1 MRTPAGPVIE
11 FGVFSPAASATATTI
26 RVSHSARFIGDV
38 AQRAKA
44 RISQPPDRGAVPSG
58 LATYT
63 IGRVRT
69 PSHEGSDG
77 GAAAI
82 VAVAISA
89 ACWIVFVAL
98 AIVVSTSDTLS
109 VDQSVLT
116 WVGEHRSS
124 GVTSAMRTVTW
135 LGSAAVLYPATFVLA
150 LHWWRRDRD
159 WRAGAMLAAGL
170 AGSTVLYNIFKRITE
185 RPRPPAS
192 DALGTY
198 SHWSFPSGHATQC
211 MAFFAML
218 LVLAWLAGRARRLQL
233 WAIAAAVVA
242 LAVGASRIYLGAH
255 WFTDVLGGYA
265 LGGAWV
271 ALLTAAGPK
280 TILRAPP
287 RDR

>member
-1 MRTPAGPVIE
+1 M
-11 FGVFSPAASATATTI
+11 
-26 RVSHSARFIGDV
+26 
-38 AQRAKA
+38 
-44 RISQPPDRGAVPSG
+44 
-58 LATYT
+58 
-63 IGRVRT
+63 
-69 PSHEGSDG
+69 
-77 GAAAI
+77 
-82 VAVAISA
+82 
-89 ACWIVFVAL
+89 AL

-135 LGSAAVLYPATFVLA
+135 LGSAAVLYPATLVLA
-150 LHWWRRDRD
+150 LYWWRRERD
-159 WRAGAMLAAGL
+159 WRPGAMLAASL
-170 AGSTVLYNIFKRITE
+170 AGSTALYNIFKRIIE

-218 LVLAWLAGRARRLQL
+218 LVLAWLTGRPRLRL
-233 WAIAAAVVA
+233 SAVATAPVVV

-271 ALLTAAGPK
+271 SLLAAACLK

>member
-1 MRTPAGPVIE
+1 MRA
-11 FGVFSPAASATATTI
+11 
-26 RVSHSARFIGDV
+26 
-38 AQRAKA
+38 
-44 RISQPPDRGAVPSG
+44 PSNELSG
-58 LATYT
+58 
-63 IGRVRT
+63 
-69 PSHEGSDG
+69 DG
-77 GAAAI
+77 GSAVT

-89 ACWIVFVAL
+89 ACWIVFAAL

-135 LGSAAVLYPATFVLA
+135 LGSAAVLYPATLA
-150 LHWWRRDRD
+150 LALYWWRRDRD

-170 AGSTVLYNIFKRITE
+170 AGSTVLYNVFKRITE
-185 RPRPPAS
+185 RPRPPAA

-198 SHWSFPSGHATQC
+198 SHGSFPSGHATQS
-211 MAFFAML
+211 MAFLAML
-218 LVLAWLAGRARRLQL
+218 LVLAWLAGRPRLRL

-242 LAVGASRIYLGAH
+242 LAVGTSRIYLGAH

-271 ALLTAAGPK
+271 SLLTAAGLK
-280 TILRAPP
+280 NILRAPP